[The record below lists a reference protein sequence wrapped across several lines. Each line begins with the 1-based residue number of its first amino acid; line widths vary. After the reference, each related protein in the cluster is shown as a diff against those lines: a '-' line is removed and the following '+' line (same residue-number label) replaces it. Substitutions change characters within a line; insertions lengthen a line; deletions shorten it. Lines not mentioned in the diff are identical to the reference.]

1 MLSSIV
7 FSVLIVDLCVQEG
20 VQAVNL
26 VKRNGK
32 FVPEHNEVFALFME
46 QPWLNFIRSL
56 TSEEVRALESF
67 KTNHHRMHYSD
78 EEFSHGLG
86 KFSKS
91 AQEKFDKML
100 IENQKLEGSLRG
112 NAKAVVEEIDHS
124 FKDMDEEFTREDLR
138 KWIVNTVRKLRT
150 LNEDEKD
157 SIINTLAAKSL
168 LLARTN
174 LLRVENLKDAEQYI
188 QEVIRIFGRW

>member
-112 NAKAVVEEIDHS
+112 NAKAVVEEVRTFLKPI
-124 FKDMDEEFTREDLR
+124 FKVLRSTTRSKTWTKSSR
-138 KWIVNTVRKLRT
+138 
-150 LNEDEKD
+150 EKI
-157 SIINTLAAKSL
+157 SGNGL
-168 LLARTN
+168 
-174 LLRVENLKDAEQYI
+174 
-188 QEVIRIFGRW
+188 